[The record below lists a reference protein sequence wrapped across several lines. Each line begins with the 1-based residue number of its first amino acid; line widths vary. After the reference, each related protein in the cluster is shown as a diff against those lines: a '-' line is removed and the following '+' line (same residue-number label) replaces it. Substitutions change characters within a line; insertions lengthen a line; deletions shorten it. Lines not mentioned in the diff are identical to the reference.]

1 MNTDPMRYPPRR
13 NHMSV
18 KRRMNIFSNNR
29 FKDNHWKSEVDIV
42 EFFEDNAKRLQ
53 ISAGLIFQQIPNR
66 HS

>member
-1 MNTDPMRYPPRR
+1 MRYPPRR